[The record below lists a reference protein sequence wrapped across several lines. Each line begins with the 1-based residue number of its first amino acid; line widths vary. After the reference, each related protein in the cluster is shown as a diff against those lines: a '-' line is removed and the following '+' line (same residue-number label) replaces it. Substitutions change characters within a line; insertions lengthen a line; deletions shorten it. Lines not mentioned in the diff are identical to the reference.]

1 MLFYL
6 ETSKTMCFR
15 LEISKILEFPSGD
28 IKKPRFSNVET
39 LKNQVFPLGDPKK
52 PCFFD
57 GLKAGGKG
65 RGAGD

>member
-1 MLFYL
+1 MFFPL
-6 ETSKTMCFR
+6 ESFKTMCFH
-15 LEISKILEFPSGD
+15 LEISKNLEFPGGD
-28 IKKPRFSNVET
+28 IKKPGFSNVET
-39 LKNQVFPLGDPKK
+39 LKNQVFLLGDSKK